1 VRSRRTSISQTRLL
15 LAAGLA
21 LGLVGAACGSNA
33 SFRPV
38 GAANASC
45 GGSGTGG
52 DAVSPAA
59 GVKGGTRWLFR
70 CDKPPVAFRKSS
82 IELANLVGDIQGLG
96 TAGLK
101 STADAAAVVLVED
114 DPAVPWGTHLHGAEL
129 AIFRAFAGDKS
140 SGAWLILV
148 TDVLVHA
155 SKDPVPPTA
164 YRWSRADVAAF
175 VTCGMPPATTSPCH
189 QRFWQ
194 SADQIVLAPAGGQP
208 RGK

>member
-1 VRSRRTSISQTRLL
+1 MRSPRTSISQTRSL
-15 LAAGLA
+15 LAASLA
-21 LGLVGAACGSNA
+21 LGLLVAACGSNA
-33 SFRPV
+33 SLGPV

-52 DAVSPAA
+52 DAFAPAA

-82 IELANLVGDIQGLG
+82 VELANLVGDIQGLG

-101 STADAAAVVLVED
+101 STPDAAALVLVED

-129 AIFRAFAGDKS
+129 AIFRALARDKS

-148 TDVLVHA
+148 TDVVVHA

-164 YRWSRADVAAF
+164 YRWSRAEVAAF
-175 VTCGMPPATTSPCH
+175 VTCGMPPATSSPCH